1 MGEVVRAET
10 IGRVLVVTLNR
21 PEARN
26 AINGEVAQEIED
38 QLDRLERDQS
48 LWVGVLTGSPP
59 AFSAGADLKEIA
71 AGRGVTLSTTKGG
84 FAGIVERRR
93 KKPLIA
99 AVEGAALA
107 GGCEIVLACDLIVA
121 GQSASFGLPEVKRS
135 LVAGAGGLFRLFDR
149 LPSNIAI
156 EMILTG
162 NPIKAPV
169 AEQFGLVNRL
179 CGDGNALKSALNLA
193 EQICENAPLSVWES
207 LAVTQLY
214 KQSRDAELFKR
225 SNEALNRVMQSEDLN
240 EGLRAFIEKRRPN
253 WAGK

>member
-1 MGEVVRAET
+1 MEEVVRAET

-21 PEARN
+21 PDARN
-26 AINGEVAQEIED
+26 AINAAVAKEIEE
-38 QLDRLERDQS
+38 QLDRLERDHS

-71 AGRGVTLSTTKGG
+71 AGQGAKLSTARGG
-84 FAGIVERRR
+84 FAGIVERSR

-135 LVAGAGGLFRLFDR
+135 LVAGGGGLFRLFDR
-149 LPSNIAI
+149 LPSSIAT

-162 NPIKAPV
+162 NPIAAPV
-169 AEQFGLVNRL
+169 AEQFGMVNRL
-179 CGDGNALKSALNLA
+179 SGDGNALEAALNLA

-207 LAVTQLY
+207 LGVTQHY

-225 SNEALNRVMQSEDLN
+225 SSEALIRVMQSEDLN
-240 EGLRAFIEKRRPN
+240 EGLRAFIEKRAPN